1 MREALYIFIW
11 VEKAFNSNIAVFR
24 TVFFHQIFWMPKR
37 AAFMLDNNQY
47 KQVFSRSGINSSEA
61 DNLSKNIDGSI
72 LQEQEGEE
80 WGRSELAI

>member
-1 MREALYIFIW
+1 
-11 VEKAFNSNIAVFR
+11 
-24 TVFFHQIFWMPKR
+24 MPKR

-72 LQEQEGEE
+72 LQEQEEE
-80 WGRSELAI
+80 E